1 MFAQNV
7 LKKMERRITNKVESH
22 QVSFKD
28 TIRNWFAAND
38 CHIVQHISDLDKT
51 SDFLKFVFDQDA
63 LSFTK
68 EDFQKRKRVK
78 NVVSHFER
86 CTAKRANGEQC
97 TRRKRDDSCF
107 CGTHAK
113 GTPHGVS
120 ESGESEMSKVK
131 KIEVWVEE
139 IKGINYYIDSDNNV
153 YRSEDIVENKSS
165 PAIIAK
171 WKRDDK
177 GAYSIPAFIA

>member
-1 MFAQNV
+1 
-7 LKKMERRITNKVESH
+7 MERRITNKVETH
-22 QVSFKD
+22 QVAFKD
-28 TIRNWFAAND
+28 AIREWFNTNECRVANE
-38 CHIVQHISDLDKT
+38 LEEDKT
-51 SDFLKFVFDQDA
+51 SEFLKFVFDHEA
-63 LSFTK
+63 LSFSK

-97 TRRKRDDSCF
+97 TRRKKEGSCF

-120 ESGESEMSKVK
+120 EGGDAESSKVN

-139 IKGINYYIDSDNNV
+139 INGINYYIDGNQNV
-153 YRSEDIVENKSS
+153 YRAEDIVENKAE

-171 WKRDDK
+171 WKLDDN
-177 GAYSIPAFIA
+177 GVYTIPAFTM

>member
-1 MFAQNV
+1 
-7 LKKMERRITNKVESH
+7 MERRITNKVESH
-22 QVSFKD
+22 QVKFKE
-28 TIRNWFAAND
+28 TIREWFEDND
-38 CHIVQHISDLDKT
+38 SHILQNGADKT

-63 LSFTK
+63 LTFTK

-97 TRRKRDDSCF
+97 SRRKRQDSCF

-120 ESGESEMSKVK
+120 ESGKSEVSNVK

-139 IKGINYYIDSDNNV
+139 IKGINYYIDSYNNV
-153 YRSEDIVENKSS
+153 YRAEDIVENKTS

-171 WKRDDK
+171 WKVDDK
-177 GAYSIPAFIA
+177 GAYSIPAFDM

>member
-1 MFAQNV
+1 
-7 LKKMERRITNKVESH
+7 MERRITNKVETH
-22 QVSFKD
+22 QVKFKE
-28 TIRNWFAAND
+28 TIRDWLKNND
-38 CHIVQHISDLDKT
+38 CQILQNGNDMT

-63 LSFTK
+63 ILFTR

-86 CTAKRANGEQC
+86 CSAKRANGEQC

-120 ESGESEMSKVK
+120 ENGESEESNIK

-153 YRSEDIVENKSS
+153 YRAEDIVENKTS
-165 PAIIAK
+165 PAVIAK
-171 WKRDDK
+171 WKVDDNGK
-177 GAYSIPAFIA
+177 YYIPAFVV